1 MHCRSAGYAG
11 QCTVHSY
18 MFVNRGGITTGMKEN
33 QSRKSGRQQYEER
46 AEAIAAPIAEQFGI
60 WIYDVEYVKEG
71 QEYFLNVYIDK
82 EGGVTINDC
91 ESVSRILSDELDKA
105 DFIRDPYTLIVS
117 SPGLGRS
124 LTKDRHL
131 EQSIGL
137 DVEIHLYKPHADLG
151 EKDLRG
157 ELTGFDSEQIEILA
171 DPPAPKKGKGK
182 GKKKKASTAAKETD
196 DASVSAAPAADQP
209 EDQTEPAAEDGR
221 IRLSLER
228 AAIASVRLAFD
239 F

>member
-1 MHCRSAGYAG
+1 
-11 QCTVHSY
+11 
-18 MFVNRGGITTGMKEN
+18 MKEN
-33 QSRKSGRQQYEER
+33 HSRKSGRQQYEER
-46 AEAIAAPIAEQFGI
+46 AAAIAAPIAEQFGI

-91 ESVSRILSDELDKA
+91 ESVSRILSDELDNA

-131 EQSIGL
+131 EQSIGEE
-137 DVEIHLYKPHADLG
+137 VEIHLYKPHADLG

-157 ELTGFDSEQIEILA
+157 ELTGFDSERIEILA

-182 GKKKKASTAAKETD
+182 GKKKKTSTAAKETD
-196 DASVSAAPAADQP
+196 DACGSSAPAEVLPDLK
-209 EDQTEPAAEDGR
+209 TEPEREDGR

>member
-1 MHCRSAGYAG
+1 
-11 QCTVHSY
+11 
-18 MFVNRGGITTGMKEN
+18 MKEN
-33 QSRKSGRQQYEER
+33 QSRKTGRQQYEER

-60 WIYDVEYVKEG
+60 WIYDVEYVREG

-91 ESVSRILSDELDKA
+91 ESVSRILSDELDKV
-105 DFIRDPYTLIVS
+105 DLIKDPYTLIVS

-131 EQSIGL
+131 EQSIGE
-137 DVEIHLYKPHADLG
+137 DVEIHLYRPHPDFG

-157 ELTGFDSEQIEILA
+157 ELLEFDRDRIVILA
-171 DPPAPKKGKGK
+171 DPPATKKGKGKGK
-182 GKKKKASTAAKETD
+182 GKKKESAVPREADVNSGETE
-196 DASVSAAPAADQP
+196 AP
-209 EDQTEPAAEDGR
+209 TEEQDLILRDDGR
-221 IRLSLER
+221 ISLSIER
-228 AAIASVRLAFD
+228 KSIASVRLAFD